1 MANSYVVGNIV
12 RFNAGGPPMNVIAVS
27 QDGLTVTVLWV
38 ISGDVGYSTAMVPAV
53 CLKPAT
59 GI

>member
-12 RFNAGGPPMNVIAVS
+12 RFNAGGPPMNVTAVS
-27 QDGLTVTVLWV
+27 PDGQMITVLWV
-38 ISGDVGYSTAMVPAV
+38 ITGDVNYSTAMVPAV